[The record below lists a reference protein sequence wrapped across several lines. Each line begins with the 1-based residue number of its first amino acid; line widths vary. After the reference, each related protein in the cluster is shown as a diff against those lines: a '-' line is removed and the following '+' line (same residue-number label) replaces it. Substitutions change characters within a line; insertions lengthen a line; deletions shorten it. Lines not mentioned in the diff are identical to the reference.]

1 MKNIK
6 QPIIEKL
13 SFHERLK
20 LEISTYTEKSFNED
34 GSIAAN
40 KVQNPYFLVN
50 NQWDIC
56 FIGTIENFKEQYK
69 NGLKKIPKS
78 INFNIKNE
86 RVRLELKFVFYK
98 KLFQDEWALSTLF
111 ITQAQFQKTFANFI
125 NEKYPFLSSL
135 LDIDFESI
143 NSSWKRWLAS
153 RNVPTKKHISS
164 GPKSKAYLC
173 NTGLVN
179 FLKIIYQYLYNFYDY
194 RTEWDKDIW
203 DVKVLNQ
210 QFSIQYNESGGQSK
224 INFTLISNF
233 HMRKEL
239 KKYFKQ
245 RLLGGHFSWATASS
259 YMSFLHK
266 FLNFIFSVEPR
277 WNALC
282 ELERK
287 HIELYLEWLN
297 QYRSEKV
304 SKKSSPAKY
313 INQSLR
319 TIHRFLSDLQ
329 LFDYKIA
336 PSKSINLLIFPSDKH
351 SEEKQ
356 PFDQVNYI
364 PDVVLEQLFKNIN
377 KLQPEIQ
384 PVVWIAFKTGLRISD
399 ILGLIQDCL
408 VKINGK
414 YQLVTDIEKTYI
426 KGHSIPIDND
436 LANIIAALIDKSILN
451 SNKENNPNNYIFV
464 RYRGSRKGR
473 PYSQK
478 WVKEKLNAY
487 TIDQNITDEN
497 GNLFYFSPHQ
507 FRHTYAVKMLNG
519 GADIFTVQ
527 ELLAHAS
534 PEMTL
539 RYARLLD
546 NTKRKAFEE
555 AVKQGVFSFD
565 VNGEVYDVTD
575 SGNVPQGILETL
587 WRDHKLTAIDNPYG
601 SCRARI
607 NGNCPYAEEPP
618 CLTCNGGNP
627 CKDLA
632 IGLSEMDIAKYEI
645 HIQSTSK
652 MIEVAKQYGREEIA
666 EKNEKNFNRL
676 QDIYQTLKQGNIIF
690 GRLDRIKRKQGVSN
704 S

>member
-1 MKNIK
+1 M
-6 QPIIEKL
+6 
-13 SFHERLK
+13 
-20 LEISTYTEKSFNED
+20 
-34 GSIAAN
+34 
-40 KVQNPYFLVN
+40 
-50 NQWDIC
+50 
-56 FIGTIENFKEQYK
+56 
-69 NGLKKIPKS
+69 
-78 INFNIKNE
+78 
-86 RVRLELKFVFYK
+86 
-98 KLFQDEWALSTLF
+98 
-111 ITQAQFQKTFANFI
+111 
-125 NEKYPFLSSL
+125 
-135 LDIDFESI
+135 
-143 NSSWKRWLAS
+143 
-153 RNVPTKKHISS
+153 
-164 GPKSKAYLC
+164 
-173 NTGLVN
+173 
-179 FLKIIYQYLYNFYDY
+179 
-194 RTEWDKDIW
+194 
-203 DVKVLNQ
+203 
-210 QFSIQYNESGGQSK
+210 
-224 INFTLISNF
+224 
-233 HMRKEL
+233 
-239 KKYFKQ
+239 
-245 RLLGGHFSWATASS
+245 
-259 YMSFLHK
+259 
-266 FLNFIFSVEPR
+266 
-277 WNALC
+277 
-282 ELERK
+282 
-287 HIELYLEWLN
+287 
-297 QYRSEKV
+297 
-304 SKKSSPAKY
+304 
-313 INQSLR
+313 
-319 TIHRFLSDLQ
+319 
-329 LFDYKIA
+329 
-336 PSKSINLLIFPSDKH
+336 
-351 SEEKQ
+351 
-356 PFDQVNYI
+356 
-364 PDVVLEQLFKNIN
+364 
-377 KLQPEIQ
+377 
-384 PVVWIAFKTGLRISD
+384 
-399 ILGLIQDCL
+399 
-408 VKINGK
+408 
-414 YQLVTDIEKTYI
+414 VTDIEKTYI

-436 LANIIAALIDKSILN
+436 LANIIVALIDKSILN

-487 TIDQNITDEN
+487 TIDQNITNEN

-575 SGNVPQGILETL
+575 SGNIPQGILETL